1 MATTKKKA
9 PKTKL
14 KQAAAHQSVKPL
26 ATYIGETEKNL
37 KQVFE
42 LRLGTEKGIA
52 ATSDSLERNCNPWS
66 RANYRC

>member
-14 KQAAAHQSVKPL
+14 KQAAAHQSVKLL

-42 LRLGTEKGIA
+42 LRLGT
-52 ATSDSLERNCNPWS
+52 D
-66 RANYRC
+66 